1 MSYLLSHLLDTPF
14 ARTIVISD
22 SEYKALAQAKAEEQI
37 QRLEARVRA
46 YENAAEDLRKE
57 IDFINKQVGLLPQ
70 TKDEQTTETVSE
82 S

>member
-37 QRLEARVRA
+37 QRLEARVKA

>member
-22 SEYKALAQAKAEEQI
+22 SEYKALAKAKAEEQI

-46 YENAAEDLRKE
+46 YENAAEDYRKE
-57 IDFINKQVGLLPQ
+57 IAYIREQVDLIPVS
-70 TKDEQTTETVSE
+70 KDEDTVET
-82 S
+82 